1 MELFLRRALQIAV
14 LLLATV
20 VTAGAAPMPAFDLA
34 VMAAPADVQPADVVS
49 GYYEKQ
55 FAPIAGD
62 DFLLTDA
69 KPRWVRIIANRDYP
83 AAELPQL
90 LLSQPYRKEV
100 EAWRPGDSAPIR
112 RSTYGPNADLNHSTL
127 YHVIPLTNGLRK
139 GEAIY
144 LRVVV
149 VDSRPSQVA
158 IEPLGAVSR
167 MDMAY
172 SRARTLVLSSLSFV
186 ALLAMGYAIS
196 LRQRG
201 YAFLALTLV
210 AQVIT
215 LAIEGGEV
223 RSIEWLLSVAQD
235 RRTNI
240 LLNTAAVLASV
251 RFLMFFLNLPA
262 MQPRVARLL
271 DVCCVILF
279 GIIALSTVQVW
290 YVTAL
295 IGNLVLLVVIGAI
308 LKAIVSAMRQRLREA
323 FFLLI
328 AWAPLMMVLV
338 VKVGGLQRWWP
349 SFDWLEF
356 AYPFA
361 MTFGGIGLFFGLTD
375 KLHQLR
381 RDHDTARHRAS
392 HDGLTGVMSRTAL
405 DEALR
410 NAVEEAHRTGR
421 PLSVVF
427 FDVDRFKTI
436 NDEHGHATGD
446 EVLRIV
452 ALRTR
457 NRLRAMDLCG
467 RYGGDEMLIGLID
480 APIDEALK
488 LAEHLRAAVS
498 DGPVAIDGKRLHI
511 GLSLGVAQLRNG
523 ETLEQLLKRADA
535 ALYASKANGRG
546 RVTGHS
552 PALDAPIAPA

>member
-1 MELFLRRALQIAV
+1 
-14 LLLATV
+14 
-20 VTAGAAPMPAFDLA
+20 
-34 VMAAPADVQPADVVS
+34 
-49 GYYEKQ
+49 
-55 FAPIAGD
+55 
-62 DFLLTDA
+62 
-69 KPRWVRIIANRDYP
+69 
-83 AAELPQL
+83 
-90 LLSQPYRKEV
+90 
-100 EAWRPGDSAPIR
+100 
-112 RSTYGPNADLNHSTL
+112 
-127 YHVIPLTNGLRK
+127 
-139 GEAIY
+139 
-144 LRVVV
+144 
-149 VDSRPSQVA
+149 
-158 IEPLGAVSR
+158 
-167 MDMAY
+167 
-172 SRARTLVLSSLSFV
+172 
-186 ALLAMGYAIS
+186 MGYAIS